1 MTRPAALVTGSGRGI
16 GKGIARA
23 LAEEGYGIVLNEPA
37 DSEELRATVDEIRA
51 LGAEVATCLADV
63 SDITA
68 HEAMLGAAE
77 DQIGPLTTL
86 VNNAGVTVLV
96 RGDLLAATPESY
108 DRCQAINTRAVFFLT
123 QAFARR
129 LLARERNP
137 RQHHSVINI
146 SSSNA
151 VAASVTR
158 AEYCVSKAA
167 VSMITKCFAARLGP
181 ENVNVYEIQPG
192 VIATNM
198 TAPAQA
204 QYRQRIDDGLTLTRR
219 MGEPSDIGS
228 IAAAMAT
235 GRLAY
240 CTGQAVQADGGML
253 LPRF

>member
-1 MTRPAALVTGSGRGI
+1 MKRPAALITGSSRGI
-16 GKGIARA
+16 GKGIAKA
-23 LAEEGYGIVLNEPA
+23 LADAGYQIALNA
-37 DSEELRATVDEIRA
+37 RGDTEELRAAVDEIRA
-51 LGAEVATCLADV
+51 LGVVATGLVGDV
-63 SDITA
+63 SDISN
-68 HEAMLGAAE
+68 HEHMLDSAE
-77 DQIGPLTTL
+77 VAIGPLTTL

-96 RGDLLAATPESY
+96 RGDMLATTSESY
-108 DRCQAINTRAVFFLT
+108 DRCLAVNTRAVFFLT

-129 LLARERNP
+129 LLKRERDP
-137 RQHHSVINI
+137 QFHHSVINI

-151 VAASVTR
+151 IAASVMR

-181 ENVNVYEIQPG
+181 ERVNVYEIQPG
-192 VIATNM
+192 LIATDM
-198 TAPAQA
+198 TAPVQA